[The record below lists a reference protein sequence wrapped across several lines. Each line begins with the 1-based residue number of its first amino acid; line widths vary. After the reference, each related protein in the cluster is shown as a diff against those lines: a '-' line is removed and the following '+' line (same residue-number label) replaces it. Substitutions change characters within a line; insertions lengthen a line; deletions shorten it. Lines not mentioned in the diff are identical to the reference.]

1 MSLPFDTLVQYL
13 LQNLGVTLYMVA
25 ITMVISGFIGLVL
38 GIVLYGTRPGR
49 FLQNRAV
56 YDVVSLLVNI
66 FRPIPFVILV
76 FAIGPLTRLVIGTT
90 IGDAAAIFAMVIG
103 GAFFIGRIVEQ
114 NLVSID
120 PGVIEAAQAMGASR
134 FTIVRRVLLRES
146 LAPLILGYTFI
157 FIAIVDMSAMVG
169 TVGGGGLGNFAL
181 VYGYQRFNWVVTYS
195 AVVVIIVLVQ
205 IVQLFGNWL
214 ARRAEHV

>member
-1 MSLPFDTLVQYL
+1 MTLPFDTLVQYL
-13 LQNLGVTLYMVA
+13 IQNLGVTLYMVA
-25 ITMVISGFIGLVL
+25 ITMVISGFIGLLL
-38 GIVLYGTRPGR
+38 GIALYGTRPGR

-56 YDVVSLLVNI
+56 YEVVNLLVNI

-90 IGDAAAIFAMVIG
+90 IGNAAAIFAMVIG

>member
-1 MSLPFDTLVQYL
+1 MTLPFDTLVQYL
-13 LQNLGVTLYMVA
+13 VQNLGVTLYMVA
-25 ITMVISGFIGLVL
+25 ITMVISGFIGLLL
-38 GIVLYGTRPGR
+38 GIALYGTSPGR

-56 YDVVSLLVNI
+56 YEVVNLLVNI

-90 IGDAAAIFAMVIG
+90 IGNAAAIFAMVIG

>member
-1 MSLPFDTLVQYL
+1 MTLPFDTLVQYL
-13 LQNLGVTLYMVA
+13 VQNLGVTLYMVA
-25 ITMVISGFIGLVL
+25 ITMVISGFIGLLL
-38 GIVLYGTRPGR
+38 GIALYGTRPGR

-56 YDVVSLLVNI
+56 YEVVNLLVNI

-90 IGDAAAIFAMVIG
+90 IGNAAAIFAMVIG

-205 IVQLFGNWL
+205 IV
-214 ARRAEHV
+214 

>member
-1 MSLPFDTLVQYL
+1 MTLPFDTLVQYL
-13 LQNLGVTLYMVA
+13 VQNLGVTLYMVA
-25 ITMVISGFIGLVL
+25 ITMVISGFIGLLL
-38 GIVLYGTRPGR
+38 GIALYGTRPGR

-56 YDVVSLLVNI
+56 YEVVNLLVNI

-90 IGDAAAIFAMVIG
+90 IGNAAAIFAMVIG